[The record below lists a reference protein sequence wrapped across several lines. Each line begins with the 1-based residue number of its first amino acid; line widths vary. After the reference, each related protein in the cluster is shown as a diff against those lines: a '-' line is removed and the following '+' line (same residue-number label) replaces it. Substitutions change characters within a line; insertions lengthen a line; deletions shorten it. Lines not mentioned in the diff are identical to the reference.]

1 MKPADLII
9 NNARIISM
17 DGSARRPQA
26 LAVAGNRIV
35 AMGSDDD
42 VAGLCGPRTRV
53 VDARGASVIPGIIES
68 HLHLFGGAVE
78 LDSHMINNINGFRAV
93 SDSISQYAK
102 SHPNDAVIVVNGA
115 AHTSFGS
122 RPITRQA
129 MDEIVPDRP
138 FIMICF
144 DHHTVWANTRA
155 LHQAGLMRGA
165 TLPPGNEVV
174 LDAEGLATGELRE
187 AAAFNPVL
195 ALTPTGGREWLGMTT
210 GENPVPPATA
220 AQRTTDMALMKK
232 GLDYAASLGITT
244 LHNMDGNWYQL
255 ELLDGLR
262 QRGDLIARVEVPF
275 HQKNYFETARVD
287 EAVAMRARY
296 NDDMLWCRRVKI
308 FMDGVLES
316 MTALML
322 DDYPGAPG
330 NRGAPLFTAAQFNEV
345 ATRIDAHGMQIS
357 VHAIGDG
364 GVRRTLDGYAAAR
377 RANGARDSRH
387 RIEHIEVIDPA
398 DVPRLAELG
407 VVASLQPIVGLGV
420 PGAALEP
427 CLSRLGR
434 KLPMSYAWN
443 TLRQAGARIAFSSDW
458 PVSPLSPYL
467 GMQAAMTQRPLTADC
482 PPQAQSL
489 MEALH
494 GFTAGGA
501 WCEFSEDR
509 KGRLAPGYL
518 ADVVVLD
525 RDLEATPPEELGMVK
540 PVLTVCDG
548 RVSFEAD
555 SHTR

>member
-1 MKPADLII
+1 MKAADLII
-9 NNARIISM
+9 TQGRIICM
-17 DGSARRPQA
+17 DGSAHRPSA
-26 LAVAGNRIV
+26 LAIAGNRIV
-35 AMGSDDD
+35 AIGADDD
-42 VAGLCGPRTRV
+42 VAGLCGPHTRMI
-53 VDARGASVIPGIIES
+53 DARGKSVIPGIIES

-78 LDSHMINNINGFRAV
+78 LDSHMINEINGFRAV
-93 SDSISQYAK
+93 SDSISHYAK
-102 SHPNDAVIVVNGA
+102 SQPQGAVIVVNGA
-115 AHTSFGS
+115 AHTSFGD

-155 LHQAGLMRGA
+155 LEAAGLMRGA
-165 TLPPGNEVV
+165 PLPPGNEVV
-174 LDAEGLATGELRE
+174 LDASGLATGELRE

-210 GENPVPPATA
+210 GENPVPPATP
-220 AQRTTDMALMKK
+220 AQRATDLAFMKK

-255 ELLDGLR
+255 ELLDALR
-262 QRGDLIARVEVPF
+262 RAGDLIARVEVPF

-287 EAVAMRARY
+287 EAVEMRARY

-330 NRGAPLFTAAQFNEV
+330 NCGAPLFTARQFNEI
-345 ATRIDAHGMQIS
+345 ATRIDAHKMQIS

-364 GVRRTLDGYAAAR
+364 GVRRTLDGYEAAR

-420 PGAALEP
+420 PGNALEP
-427 CLSRLGR
+427 CLTRLGR
-434 KLPMSYAWN
+434 KLPMAYAWN
-443 TLRQAGARIAFSSDW
+443 TLRQAGAKVAFSSDW
-458 PVSPLSPYL
+458 PVSPLSPFL
-467 GMQAAMTQRPLTADC
+467 GMQAAMTQRPVTPDC
-482 PPQAQSL
+482 PPQAQTL

-494 GFTAGGA
+494 GFTVGGA
-501 WCEFSEDR
+501 WCDFSADR

-525 RDLEATPPEELGMVK
+525 ADLEATPAPEMGGVK

-548 RVSFEAD
+548 RVSFSAEG
-555 SHTR
+555 